1 MTAVRKIL
9 LTVGALFAGPIFIMI
24 TNPFL
29 SWSVTGGLMM
39 MALTSGAVVYGV
51 WRKPKKE
58 DTPDRLW
65 GFVRQCWVGDQQLWK
80 IFWIV
85 GVGVTAVIQGISYAG
100 TEYNAP
106 MIWWI
111 VVLIL
116 VVPIEVWWLVSVWR
130 CAKNT
135 NKKIWEV
142 LSKIIVVIT
151 GANSVYRIFLVV
163 AYPFGI

>member
-1 MTAVRKIL
+1 MNAVKKTL
-9 LTVGALFAGPIFIMI
+9 LTVGALFAGPVGVLI
-24 TNPFL
+24 TNPFY
-29 SWSVTGGLMM
+29 SWSLTGGLMTMAM
-39 MALTSGAVVYGV
+39 MSGTAVYGV

-65 GFVRQCWVGDQQLWK
+65 DFVRQCWVGDQELWK

-85 GVGVTAVIQGISYAG
+85 GVGLTAVTWGTSYAG

-106 MIWWI
+106 FIWWI
-111 VVLIL
+111 LVLIL
-116 VVPIEVWWLVSVWR
+116 IVPIEVWWLVSVWR

-135 NKKIWEV
+135 SKKIWGI

-151 GANSVYRIFLVV
+151 GGRFAYRVFMVV